1 MSSRYTPPSGIRF
14 TIRTKLLL
22 LSIAILAVPYIGYE
36 YMRELER
43 HLRGNLES
51 SLVNAARAIA
61 GPMHESYRLFPYYYS
76 EIDKTLFIHTLDSP
90 IQIDGYTDDWANY
103 LSWSDTYSS
112 GKEDNADE
120 DVLSFKLLLGQHEQ
134 YLYALLQVRDREI
147 NYYLPTSEQTIDSD
161 FIELVLGDEYQ
172 VKERYY
178 FSPSAPGR
186 FNPFQIEMIP
196 DEWDEPQEYIR
207 YVTNIAAEWQP
218 VSGGYNLEI
227 ALPLYMIKERMGFIV
242 GDAERN
248 DGETTI
254 LKLGTAGPKT
264 AKRPGRL
271 LRPSSQIEQIITR
284 LDNTPGRRIWVLDSQ
299 GQVLATVGNLRREFS
314 RHPLNIFYKIILPS
328 VSERFT
334 DDLAGASMLQG
345 DEIKSA
351 LLGNTES
358 RWRSTPDK
366 KAVIVSAATPV
377 WVSGNVGGV
386 VVVEETTNNIQ
397 MLQRDALVS
406 LVNKTLFVFL
416 AVTLLL
422 LAFATRLSFRL
433 RRLSH
438 EAAQAI
444 DEHGRVAGT
453 MSASNASDEIG
464 DLSRN
469 YSAML
474 ERLRQYNSYLESMA
488 GKLSHELRTPMAVVQ
503 SSLDNLQSRIEGK
516 DKIYLERAQEGI
528 QRLNTLVTR
537 LSEAAKLEQALQ
549 SAELETVD
557 LNKILEQTTEGYRL
571 AYKTHTFE
579 LFLPPAPV
587 MKKISPDLFLQMLDK
602 IVSNAVDFGKEG
614 EPIKMNLSVN
624 ANRII
629 LNVTNYG
636 QTLPQEME
644 GQLFNSMV
652 SVRQKKGNNV
662 PHLGLGLYIAR
673 MIAEFHGG
681 HIKATSLEDGKGVS
695 FSIILPI

>member
-1 MSSRYTPPSGIRF
+1 MSSRHTAPSGFRF
-14 TIRTKLLL
+14 TIRIKLLL

-43 HLRGNLES
+43 HLRGNLEF
-51 SLVNAARAIA
+51 SLINAARAIA
-61 GPMHESYRLFPYYYS
+61 GPMHESYRLFPYNYS
-76 EIDKTLFIHTLDSP
+76 EADKTLFIHTLDSL

-103 LSWSDTYSS
+103 LSWSDTYYS
-112 GKEDNADE
+112 GKEDDAGE
-120 DVLSFKLLLGQHEQ
+120 DLLSFKLLLGQHEQ
-134 YLYALLQVRDREI
+134 YLYALLQVWDREI
-147 NYYLPTSEQTIDSD
+147 TYYQPTSEQTIDSD

-172 VKERYY
+172 VKDHYY
-178 FSPSAPGR
+178 FLPSAPGR

-196 DEWDEPQEYIR
+196 DEWDELHEYIR

-218 VSGGYNLEI
+218 VTGGYNLEI
-227 ALPLYMIKERMGFIV
+227 ALPLNMIKERMGFIV
-242 GDAERN
+242 GNAEKK
-248 DGETTI
+248 DDETVI
-254 LKLGTAGPKT
+254 QKLGTAGPNT

-271 LRPSSQIEQIITR
+271 LRPSSQIEQIIRR

-299 GQVLATVGNLRREFS
+299 GQVLATVGNLRRDFS
-314 RHPLNIFYKIILPS
+314 RHPLNIFYKLVLPS

-345 DEIKSA
+345 DEIQSA
-351 LLGNTES
+351 LQGNTES
-358 RWRSTPDK
+358 RWRSTSDQ

-377 WVSGNVGGV
+377 WISGNVGGV

-397 MLQRDALVS
+397 MLQRDALVN

-416 AVTLLL
+416 AITLLL

-453 MSASNASDEIG
+453 MSVSRASDEIG

-557 LNKILEQTTEGYRL
+557 LNRILEQTVEGYRL
-571 AYKTHTFE
+571 AYKPCMFE

-587 MKKISPDLFLQMLDK
+587 MKKLSPDLFLQMLDK
-602 IVSNAVDFGKEG
+602 IVSNAVDFSKEG
-614 EPIKMNLSVN
+614 EPIKIELSVS
-624 ANRII
+624 ANQIKLDVI
-629 LNVTNYG
+629 NYG
-636 QTLPQEME
+636 STLPEEME

-652 SVRQKKGNNV
+652 SVRQKKENNT

-681 HIKATSLEDGKGVS
+681 HIKASNLEAVKGVC
-695 FSIILPI
+695 FSMVFPV

>member
-1 MSSRYTPPSGIRF
+1 MSNRHTVPTGFRF
-14 TIRTKLLL
+14 TIRAKLLL

-43 HLRGNLES
+43 HLRGNLEY
-51 SLVNAARAIA
+51 SLINAARAIA
-61 GPMHESYRLFPYYYS
+61 GPMHESYRLFPYNYS
-76 EIDKTLFIHTLDSP
+76 EADKTLFIHTLVSP
-90 IQIDGYTDDWANY
+90 IQTDGYTDDWANY
-103 LSWSDTYSS
+103 LNWSDTYYS
-112 GKEDNADE
+112 GMEDENGE
-120 DVLSFKLLLGQHEQ
+120 DLLSFKLLLGQHEQ
-134 YLYALLQVRDREI
+134 YLYVLLQVRDREI
-147 NYYLPTSEQTIDSD
+147 IYYQPTSEQTINSD

-186 FNPFQIEMIP
+186 FNPFQIELIP

-207 YVTNIAAEWQP
+207 YATNIAAEWQP
-218 VSGGYNLEI
+218 VAGGYNLEI
-227 ALPLYMIKERMGFIV
+227 ALPLIMIKDRMGFVV
-242 GDAERN
+242 GNAESN
-248 DGETTI
+248 DGETI
-254 LKLGTAGPKT
+254 FRKLGTAGPNT
-264 AKRPGRL
+264 ANRPGRL
-271 LRPSSQIEQIITR
+271 LRPSPQIEQIIRR
-284 LDNTPGRRIWVLDSQ
+284 LDNTDGRRIWVLDSQ
-299 GQVLATVGNLRREFS
+299 GQVLATVGNLRRDFS
-314 RHPLNIFYKIILPS
+314 RHPLNIFYKVLLPS

-345 DEIKSA
+345 DEIMAA
-351 LLGNTES
+351 LQGNTES
-358 RWRSTPDK
+358 RWRSTSDQ

-377 WVSGNVGGV
+377 WISGNIGGV

-416 AVTLLL
+416 AITLLL

-444 DEHGRVAGT
+444 DEHGRVTGT
-453 MSASNASDEIG
+453 MSVSRSTDEIG

-474 ERLRQYNSYLESMA
+474 ERLRQYNNYLESLA

-503 SSLDNLQSRIEGK
+503 SSLDNLQSGIEGK
-516 DKIYLERAQEGI
+516 DKVYLERAQEGI
-528 QRLNTLVTR
+528 QRLNMLVTR

-557 LNKILEQTTEGYRL
+557 LNKMLEQTVEGYRL
-571 AYKTHTFE
+571 AYKQKAFE
-579 LFLPPAPV
+579 LSLPPAPAI
-587 MKKISPDLFLQMLDK
+587 KKLSPDLFLQMLDK
-602 IVSNAVDFGKEG
+602 IVSNAVDFSREG
-614 EPIKMNLSVN
+614 EPVKVELAVENNNIT
-624 ANRII
+624 
-629 LNVTNYG
+629 LNVINYG
-636 QTLPQEME
+636 SILPKEME
-644 GQLFNSMV
+644 DQLFNSMV
-652 SVRQKKGNNV
+652 SVRQKKENNT

-681 HIKATSLEDGKGVS
+681 HIKAANLEDGQGVC
-695 FSIILPI
+695 FSMVFPV

>member
-1 MSSRYTPPSGIRF
+1 MSRRHTAPSGIRF
-14 TIRTKLLL
+14 TIRIKLLL
-22 LSIAILAVPYIGYE
+22 LSITILAVPYIGYE

-43 HLRGNLES
+43 HLRGNLEY
-51 SLVNAARAIA
+51 SLINAARAIA
-61 GPMHESYRLFPYYYS
+61 GPMHESYRLFPYNYS
-76 EIDKTLFIHTLDSP
+76 EADKTLFIHTLDSP

-103 LSWSDTYSS
+103 LSWSDTYYS
-112 GKEDNADE
+112 GIEDDAGE
-120 DVLSFKLLLGQHEQ
+120 DLLSFKMLLGQYEQ
-134 YLYALLQVRDREI
+134 YLYTLLQVRDLEI
-147 NYYLPTSEQTIDSD
+147 TYYQPTSEQTIDSD

-186 FNPFQIEMIP
+186 FNPFQIEMVP
-196 DEWDEPQEYIR
+196 DEWDELHEYIR

-218 VSGGYNLEI
+218 VTGGYNLEI
-227 ALPLYMIKERMGFIV
+227 AMPLNMIKDRMGFIV
-242 GDAERN
+242 GNAEKK
-248 DGETTI
+248 DDETI
-254 LKLGTAGPKT
+254 IQKLGTSGPNT

-271 LRPSSQIEQIITR
+271 LKPSSQIEQIIRR
-284 LDNTPGRRIWVLDSQ
+284 LDTTPGRRIWALDSQ
-299 GQVLATVGNLRREFS
+299 GQVLATVGNLRRDFS
-314 RHPLNIFYKIILPS
+314 RHPLNIFYKIVLPS

-345 DEIKSA
+345 VEILSA
-351 LLGNTES
+351 LQGNTES
-358 RWRSTPDK
+358 RWRSTPDQ

-377 WVSGNVGGV
+377 WISGNVGGV

-416 AVTLLL
+416 AITLLL

-433 RRLSH
+433 RRLSQ

-444 DEHGRVAGT
+444 DEHGRVTGI
-453 MSASNASDEIG
+453 MSVSRASDEIG

-516 DKIYLERAQEGI
+516 DKVYLERAQEGI
-528 QRLNTLVTR
+528 QRLNMLVTR
-537 LSEAAKLEQALQ
+537 LSEATKLEQALQ
-549 SAELETVD
+549 SAEPETVD
-557 LNKILEQTTEGYRL
+557 LNRMMEQAVEGYRL
-571 AYKTHTFE
+571 AYKHKTFE
-579 LFLPPAPV
+579 LSLPPAPV
-587 MKKISPDLFLQMLDK
+587 MKKLSPDLFLQMLDK
-602 IVSNAVDFGKEG
+602 IVSNAVDFNKEG
-614 EPIKMNLSVN
+614 EPIKIELVVENN
-624 ANRII
+624 KIT
-629 LNVTNYG
+629 LNVINYG
-636 QTLPQEME
+636 ASLPNEME

-652 SVRQKKGNNV
+652 SVRQKKENNT

-681 HIKATSLEDGKGVS
+681 YIKAINLDDDKGVC
-695 FSIILPI
+695 FSMVFPV